1 MVKAIWMLFYGI
13 VALAVQGIVGHL
25 GVSDNLIPQLL
36 VILVVSLSFAEVN
49 AFGCVMSFV
58 MGLLLD
64 FSSAILIGP
73 WAGSF
78 VVLYCALALLSRRLF
93 IDSGVAAMVITFGS
107 VVVTN
112 VLSSLLGTEYPVL
125 MWQYPQKVFGQALV
139 TALMA
144 PVVLG
149 ILSRRV
155 RRSSSPLVNRGSAM
169 SVV

>member
-1 MVKAIWMLFYGI
+1 MIKTIWIVLYGI
-13 VALAVQGIVGHL
+13 VALAAQGILGHL
-25 GVSDNLIPQLL
+25 GVSATLIPQLL
-36 VILVVSLSFAEVN
+36 VIIVVSLSFTEVN
-49 AFGCVMSFV
+49 AFGCFMSFA

-93 IDSGVAAMVITFGS
+93 IDSGVAAMFITFCA

-125 MWQYPQKVFGQALV
+125 SWDYPQKVLGQALV
-139 TALMA
+139 TALSA

-149 ILSRRV
+149 ILSRRA
-155 RRSSSPLVNRGSAM
+155 RKGGSPLVNRGSAM
-169 SVV
+169 SMV

>member
-1 MVKAIWMLFYGI
+1 MVKAIWIFLYGI
-13 VALAVQGIVGHL
+13 VALAVQGILGHL

-36 VILVVSLSFAEVN
+36 VILVVSLSFAEAN
-49 AFGCVMSFV
+49 SFGCVLSFV

-78 VVLYCALALLSRRLF
+78 VVLFCALALLSRRLF
-93 IDSGVAAMVITFGS
+93 IDSGVAAMVITFAS
-107 VVVTN
+107 VLVTN

-125 MWQYPQKVFGQALV
+125 TWEYPQKVVGQALV
-139 TALMA
+139 TALIA
-144 PVVLG
+144 PLVLG
-149 ILSRRV
+149 VLSRRV
-155 RRSSSPLVNRGSAM
+155 RRNSSPLGTRGSAM